1 MPQQVWNPSLVLFTP
16 HRCTHFTH
24 PTLMIL
30 VYLAPPEP
38 CTLGGCG
45 HAEGFGGIAWDP
57 QVMPEPLNHP
67 TLPHVSS
74 AYP

>member
-1 MPQQVWNPSLVLFTP
+1 
-16 HRCTHFTH
+16 
-24 PTLMIL
+24 MIL